1 MFSSDFHSKSTYMY
15 HHASTHTTHYS
26 LNALSSPSLM
36 QIALFATFTLEIIYP
51 SLSSF
56 CFLVGNS
63 PPSLFLAPSSSSSSL
78 ECFLSAATVDA
89 VSVSAAD
96 TCAST
101 LLLFSTV
108 ASVFPSNFL
117 PCSCSA
123 FSSSSTAT
131 SSSSLC
137 PSSSFPPLTNLPPL
151 SLLSTSITTLPVLL
165 PLLLPPLFFILSFSS
180 FLLRSSLRC
189 PSKNR
194 SILGTNS
201 SKSNSFSAPMTSLAT
216 MVVRRPSRATSLA
229 QAVR

>member
-1 MFSSDFHSKSTYMY
+1 MHPP
-15 HHASTHTTHYS
+15 HTTHYS
-26 LNALSSPSLM
+26 LNALSSPLLM
-36 QIALFATFTLEIIYP
+36 QIALFATFTLEMIYP

-63 PPSLFLAPSSSSSSL
+63 PPSSFLAPSSSSSSL

-137 PSSSFPPLTNLPPL
+137 SSSSFPPLTNLPPL